1 MIAPAKHG
9 VTKQRGFTLVE
20 LVIVISLIAI
30 LSATAGGLFLKTDR
44 FATLGAR
51 EQLVSTA
58 IVAQKKALANVVS
71 GSPVS
76 LVISQTSSEWLFVVS
91 QSGDSFDPRRAERAG
106 ATLSING
113 SNLSDGA
120 SVSISFDENAETGTS
135 TQFSFVADNSH
146 SLCIA
151 DSGFSYIGTCQ
162 P

>member
-1 MIAPAKHG
+1 MANL
-9 VTKQRGFTLVE
+9 RGFTLVE

-30 LSATAGGLFLKTDR
+30 LSATASGLFLQTDR

-58 IVAQKKALANVVS
+58 ILAQKKALANVIS
-71 GSPVS
+71 GFPVT
-76 LVISQTSSEWLFVVS
+76 LAISQTSTEWQFVVS
-91 QSGDSFDPRRAERAG
+91 QDGESFDPRIAERSG
-106 ATLSING
+106 ATLSVNG
-113 SNLSDGA
+113 STISNGG
-120 SVSISFDENAETGTS
+120 SVIITFDENAETGAS

-151 DSGFSYIGTCQ
+151 DSGFSYIGACQ

>member
-1 MIAPAKHG
+1 MA
-9 VTKQRGFTLVE
+9 TLRGFTLVE

-30 LSATAGGLFLKTDR
+30 LSATASGLFLQTDR

-58 IVAQKKALANVVS
+58 ILAQKKALANVVS

-76 LVISQTSSEWLFVVS
+76 LTVS
-91 QSGDSFDPRRAERAG
+91 QSSTEWQFTVSQGGAAFEPRRAERAG
-106 ATLSING
+106 ASLVISG
-113 SNLSDGA
+113 SNLADGA
-120 SVSISFDENAETGTS
+120 SVSISFDENAETGAS